1 MATGL
6 ALALAASAAL
16 APATPALADEGS
28 TTTTTRADPN
38 APPEL
43 AGGITVTGATVTTP
57 GAAPRTLDGNHAT
70 AFMQTWLAYSV
81 YSKPQNERPP
91 AGLPVSKLDVKTV
104 VGGSPGNPLVILYA
118 SDGTNAWVGAEAPP
132 PDNEKWIRA
141 PQPEKTIAGF
151 EGRLDPIRPP
161 TPATT
166 TTTRAPHKDS
176 SSDTGTWVI
185 VAVLAVVI
193 LVGGA
198 LALRAR
204 RRGRTG

>member
-16 APATPALADEGS
+16 APAMPAVAHTDS
-28 TTTTTRADPN
+28 TTTTTRVDPN

-43 AGGITVTGATVTTP
+43 AGGVTVTGATVTTP
-57 GAAPRTLDGNHAT
+57 GAPPRTLDANHAT

-81 YSKPQNERPP
+81 FNKPANERPP
-91 AGLPVSKLDVKTV
+91 AGLPVSQLDVKTLV
-104 VGGSPGNPLVILYA
+104 SGSPGSPLVILYA
-118 SDGTNAWVGAEAPP
+118 SDGTNAWVGAQAPP

-166 TTTRAPHKDS
+166 TTTRASHQDS

-185 VAVLAVVI
+185 VAILAVVI

-204 RRGRTG
+204 RHGRAD